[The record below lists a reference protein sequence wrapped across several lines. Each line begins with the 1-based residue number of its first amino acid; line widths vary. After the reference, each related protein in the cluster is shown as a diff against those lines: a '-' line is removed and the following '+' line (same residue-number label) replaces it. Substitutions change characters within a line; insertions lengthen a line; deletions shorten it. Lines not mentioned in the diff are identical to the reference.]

1 MSAGMSTSQLALDWS
16 SGLTSAWSSI
26 ASFIP
31 KLLIFIVVMLIGWLI
46 AKAVS
51 KLVRVV
57 LDKVGFARLLDK
69 AGISKFFQNSNFTP
83 ITLLEKLVYYFIL
96 LITLQLALSAFGST
110 NPVSAIVNDIVAWL
124 PKAIVAIIIVV
135 IAAAVARVVRD
146 LLSGS
151 LSALSYGATLAK
163 IASWFIIALGVIAAL
178 NQIGIGLAV
187 TTPVLVAVLATIA
200 GVIIVGVGGGLIGP
214 MRQRWDGWLEQMAV
228 DSKAA
233 KEHNKT
239 RAANRPSQAQ
249 QAQHPAAQQAQQAT
263 GQYPAQN
270 HPAPGQYQNP
280 QGGQQFTPPPGASPQ
295 QGYPDDGPTQ
305 QFDTGN
311 RPPRP

>member
-1 MSAGMSTSQLALDWS
+1 MSAGISTSQLALDWS
-16 SGLTSAWSSI
+16 SGLTSAWASI
-26 ASFIP
+26 ASFVP
-31 KLLIFIVVMLIGWLI
+31 KLVIFLIVMLIGWLI

-51 KLVRVV
+51 KLVRMV
-57 LDKVGFARLLDK
+57 LDKVGFARLLDRS
-69 AGISKFFQNSNFTP
+69 GISKFFQNSNFTA
-83 ITLLEKLVYYFIL
+83 ITLIEKLVYYFIL
-96 LITLQLALSAFGST
+96 LITLQLALSAFGPT

-187 TTPVLVAVLATIA
+187 TTPVLVVVLATIA

-214 MRQRWDGWLEQMAV
+214 MRQRWDGWLDQMSA
-228 DSKAA
+228 DTKAA
-233 KEHNKT
+233 KEHNQT
-239 RAANRPSQAQ
+239 RTANRQGQGQYPVAGQGQ
-249 QAQHPAAQQAQQAT
+249 RPAAQ
-263 GQYPAQN
+263 GQPQNYPAQE
-270 HPAPGQYQNP
+270 QFQSP
-280 QGGQQFTPPPGASPQ
+280 QGAQQFAPPPGASPQ
-295 QGYPDDGPTQ
+295 QGYPDDRPTQ
-305 QFDTGN
+305 QFDAGN
-311 RPPRP
+311 RPPQP